1 MYERAEKLGMTVH
14 KMTTGRDEPMPY
26 IELITW
32 MGLDTVRHKEAEK
45 AQRLAKK
52 GMQQQRPRRRR

>member
-1 MYERAEKLGMTVH
+1 MFELAEKLGMTVGRLVH
-14 KMTTGRDEPMPY
+14 EMTYAEFVD
-26 IELITW
+26 W
-32 MGLDTVRHKEAEK
+32 MALYGIRNKEHEK

>member
-1 MYERAEKLGMTVH
+1 MFERAEKLGMTVGRMMH
-14 KMTTGRDEPMPY
+14 EMTY
-26 IELITW
+26 AELVDW
-32 MGLDTVRHKEAEK
+32 MALDSLRVKEAEK